1 MKEFTKKEDYV
12 TTGVESI
19 SAMEALAIMQD
30 RNPPSSEKAMAKE
43 RVKQLKETEA
53 GREALEKARKT
64 LGLDVKANMMDG
76 GMVRKKKKTAKKM
89 MGGGKVYT
97 MDDKRYAYGGKVSG
111 RKAKY
116 NG

>member
-76 GMVRKKKKTAKKM
+76 GMVRKKKKTAKNM
-89 MGGGKVYT
+89 MSGGKVYS
-97 MDDKRYAYGGKVSG
+97 RGS